1 MDKSE
6 IKKCSD
12 RIKEALSIRN
22 MKQADLCDKT
32 KIPKSAISQYISG
45 TFEPKQDRL
54 LLIAQALDV
63 NPVWLMGF
71 DVPMERAERKENSS
85 DKPELTEGEEEEKI
99 MLDLFRQV
107 PKTSKKIVIEMI
119 RAALSSSNNQ

>member
-1 MDKSE
+1 MDKGE

-12 RIKEALSIRN
+12 RIKEALSMRN

-63 NPVWLMGF
+63 DPVWLMGF

-85 DKPELTEGEEEEKI
+85 DKPELTEGENV

-107 PKTSKKIVIEMI
+107 PQDKQKIVIEMI
-119 RAALSSSNNQ
+119 RAALNSSSNQ

>member
-63 NPVWLMGF
+63 DPVWLMGF
-71 DVPMERAERKENSS
+71 DVPMERAEIKENSS
-85 DKPELTEGEEEEKI
+85 DKPELTEGEKV
-99 MLDLFRQV
+99 MLDLFRKV
-107 PKTSKKIVIEMI
+107 PQDKQKIVIEMI